1 MASNGGRRWPRD
13 TKVKHLAEVPLFES
27 CSKSDLVRI
36 AALADEL
43 DVPAGR
49 VLMRQGEYGHECFV
63 ILEGKAKVSFRGR
76 RGTTTLGPG
85 ECFGEM
91 ALLQPRGKRSAT
103 VTAETDMDLLVLG
116 SREFSSMVERVPSV
130 GRKVMAAVADRVRQ
144 AERGQTAH

>member
-13 TKVKHLAEVPLFES
+13 TKVKHLADVPLFES
-27 CSKSDLVRI
+27 CSKADLVRI

-76 RGTTTLGPG
+76 GGTTLGPG

-116 SREFSSMVERVPSV
+116 SREFSSMVERV
-130 GRKVMAAVADRVRQ
+130 
-144 AERGQTAH
+144 

>member
-13 TKVKHLAEVPLFES
+13 TKVKHLADVPLFES
-27 CSKSDLVRI
+27 CSKADLVRI

-63 ILEGKAKVSFRGR
+63 ILEGKAKVTFRGR
-76 RGTTTLGPG
+76 RGTTLGPG
-85 ECFGEM
+85 ACFGEM

-116 SREFSSMVERVPSV
+116 SREFASMVERVPSV
-130 GRKVMAAVADRVRQ
+130 GRKVMAAVADRVRE

>member
-1 MASNGGRRWPRD
+1 MASRRRRRWSRD
-13 TKVKHLAEVPLFES
+13 AKVKHLADVPLFEG
-27 CSKSDLVRI
+27 CTKADLARI
-36 AALADEL
+36 ASLADEL

-63 ILEGKAKVSFRGR
+63 ILDGRARVSFRGR
-76 RGTTTLGPG
+76 RAVTLRPG
-85 ECFGEM
+85 DSFGEM

-116 SREFSSMVERVPSV
+116 SREFSTMLEEVPPV
-130 GRKVMAAVADRVRQ
+130 ARKVMAAVAERVRQ